1 MPKRRDLG
9 GWAAACRF
17 AGSAVVLA
25 FTLLGCARTFIQ
37 PVDRVSPSKLPAP
50 DRILV
55 NSFNVDP
62 AVVTE
67 YQGILR
73 QQPANPNPIAR
84 QSEIARA
91 VSEILTAELVHGL
104 RRKGL
109 RVESTA
115 NSNPVDDNDLVIEG
129 RFLKIDEGSPLRRWL
144 IGFGSGA
151 SRIETRIA
159 GYRGKGRHKI
169 IEFATR
175 ADSGKLPGAVATVPA
190 AAVAPSGLAT
200 GITIG
205 SAAASAANG
214 APSQIGAMAAA
225 SAQQAARFLAQF
237 FAEQGW
243 LENHRA
249 KKPPS
254 RLD

>member
-1 MPKRRDLG
+1 MPKRRDVG
-9 GWAAACRF
+9 GWAVACRF

-37 PVDRVSPSKLPAP
+37 PVNRVSPSKLPAP

-55 NSFNVDP
+55 NSFEVDP

-84 QSEIARA
+84 QREIARA
-91 VSEILTAELVHGL
+91 VSETLTAELVHGL
-104 RRKGL
+104 RQTGL

-115 NSNPVDDNDLVIEG
+115 TSNQVDDNDLVIEG
-129 RFLKIDEGSPLRRWL
+129 RFLQIDEGSPLRRWL

-159 GYRGKGRHKI
+159 GYRGKGRQKV

-249 KKPPS
+249 KKPPVS
-254 RLD
+254 P